1 LGVVAGTVGV
11 AYGGGGVPGWFGR
24 ILREWTSRISR
35 FGFGW
40 RCLLRV
46 RLAMFIALTLVGGGI
61 AVVTDVGHILAFA
74 PLAALALTNLVD
86 WLYRRRARRQRIQ
99 APPAATL

>member
-1 LGVVAGTVGV
+1 
-11 AYGGGGVPGWFGR
+11 
-24 ILREWTSRISR
+24 
-35 FGFGW
+35 
-40 RCLLRV
+40 
-46 RLAMFIALTLVGGGI
+46 MFIALTLVGGGI

-74 PLAALALTNLVD
+74 PLVAFALTNLVD

>member
-1 LGVVAGTVGV
+1 MQEMCVSFGGSRWH
-11 AYGGGGVPGWFGR
+11 GGGGVRRGR
-24 ILREWTSRISR
+24 GAGLVWADTAGVDEPH
-35 FGFGW
+35 
-40 RCLLRV
+40 LPLRV

-74 PLAALALTNLVD
+74 PSVAFGLTNLVD